1 MQYNLLHRFLI
12 VNQVRGICV
21 AKQRRGMLIKNTNTR
36 PVDIEMKTRP
46 LRLNPGQERFITAE
60 EVRDTALR
68 EKLQVRAI
76 SIVRPSTEEEEVVL
90 LQEIEEEK
98 ARLAEEEAEAEATEE
113 E

>member
-1 MQYNLLHRFLI
+1 M
-12 VNQVRGICV
+12 

-46 LRLNPGQERFITAE
+46 LRLNPGQEKLITAD
-60 EVRDTALR
+60 EVRDAALR

-76 SIVRPSTEEEEVVL
+76 SIVRPSTEVEEDEL
-90 LQEIEEEK
+90 MKEIEVEK
-98 ARLAEEEAEAEATEE
+98 ARQPETEE